1 LIPSAENPP
10 EGNFTQP
17 EKGVELGNMPAP
29 QLYDLSQDIGQ
40 IRNLADEQPEKGNEM
55 QARLN
60 AIAEAPGTRL
70 GYSPM

>member
-1 LIPSAENPP
+1 
-10 EGNFTQP
+10 
-17 EKGVELGNMPAP
+17 MPAP

-55 QARLN
+55 QARL
-60 AIAEAPGTRL
+60 AEAPGTRA